1 MSQVTKEPQPASQP
15 FVAHAGKTYRRYRYV
30 MFVLM
35 VGFGCWFLIDGFVRW
50 PAQNEAYRKMESIIQ
65 TLEVTSRDNPE
76 KRQHLDDLLAEQKRL
91 PKPHNPFDLKLQR
104 ILGFGLPPLATC
116 ILILWLRRS
125 RGEYRLENDTLHV
138 PGYPPIPLVTI
149 DSLDKTAWDRKG
161 IAFATYRLPNGKT
174 GTVRL
179 DDFIY
184 EAYPIRDMVKCIE
197 ESIIARAQ
205 AQQNPP
211 V

>member
-1 MSQVTKEPQPASQP
+1 MSQVTTQPQPASQP
-15 FVAHAGKTYRRYRYV
+15 FVAHAGKTYRRYRYI
-30 MFVLM
+30 MFILM
-35 VGFGCWFLIDGFVRW
+35 VGFGLAFMYDGFVRYPRHNRDW
-50 PAQNEAYRKMESIIQ
+50 DAKEKQIDAV
-65 TLEVTSRDNPE
+65 LSRSS
-76 KRQHLDDLLAEQKRL
+76 DDTTKHADLAKLRAEQKVM
-91 PKPHNPFDLKLQR
+91 PKRHPDFDLKLQR
-104 ILGFGLPPLATC
+104 VLGCGLPPVATC

-149 DSLDKTAWDRKG
+149 NSLDKTKWDRKG
-161 IAFATYRLPNGKT
+161 IAFATYMLPNGKT